1 MLYRGDDPMAKRLEL
16 SEGEFTRVAA
26 AFAPFR
32 LGDEVPP
39 YFRAY
44 LVRKLSPSEPVLA
57 RRIDAASAGS
67 LERLFTQ
74 IRDGQFAA

>member
-1 MLYRGDDPMAKRLEL
+1 MTNELEL
-16 SEGEFTRVAA
+16 TDTEFSRVTA

-32 LGDEVPP
+32 LGDDRPP

-44 LVRKLSPSEPVLA
+44 LVRKLSPSEPILA
-57 RRIDAASAGS
+57 RRIHAASAGS

-74 IRDGQFAA
+74 IRDGQLAA